1 MFRIKNS
8 DLNKMIK
15 DCSGF
20 TFIEL
25 SIVMI
30 IGGMIISILVGV
42 VPLIF
47 VNDRVNETR
56 EVLANM
62 DYVLQGYLSVNKRMP
77 CPDTNGNGQ
86 ENRDDN
92 SSPADF
98 TDDSCLAYQG
108 NLPYVTLGIVSDKDV
123 WKNRLYYGVYEDLI
137 QTDNSSFCG
146 DLKIFITD
154 TTTSDPEDP
163 GESDK
168 LYVTSRAVTSNP
180 SINMAYVILSGGLKD
195 LNGSDTRFDGF
206 NSSTPSYQFE
216 CEERF
221 VEDDYDDI
229 VKTRSFSY
237 LYGRLCTG
245 NQW

>member
-1 MFRIKNS
+1 
-8 DLNKMIK
+8 
-15 DCSGF
+15 
-20 TFIEL
+20 
-25 SIVMI
+25 MI
-30 IGGMIISILVGV
+30 IGGIIISILVGV

-47 VNDRVNETR
+47 FNDRVNETR

-62 DYVLQGYLSVNKRMP
+62 DYVLQGYLSVNKRLP

-92 SSPADF
+92 SSPAVF

-146 DLKIFITD
+146 DLESFITAAAA
-154 TTTSDPEDP
+154 SDPEDP

-168 LYVTSRAVTSNP
+168 LYVTSRSVTTNP
-180 SINMAYVILSGGLKD
+180 SINMAYVILSGGLRD
-195 LNGSDTRFDGF
+195 FDGSDTQFDGF
-206 NSSTPSYQFE
+206 NSSTPSHQFE

-237 LYGRLCTG
+237 LYGKLCTG

>member
-1 MFRIKNS
+1 
-8 DLNKMIK
+8 MIK

-30 IGGMIISILVGV
+30 IGGIIISILVGV

-56 EVLANM
+56 EVLSNM
-62 DYVLQGYLSVNKRMP
+62 DYVLQGYLSVNKRLP

-86 ENRDDN
+86 ENRNDN
-92 SSPADF
+92 STSADF

-146 DLKIFITD
+146 DLEDFITAAA
-154 TTTSDPEDP
+154 TIHEENP

-168 LYVTSRAVTSNP
+168 LHVTSRAVSPNP
-180 SINMAYVILSGGLKD
+180 SINMAYVIISGGLKD

-206 NSSTPSYQFE
+206 NSSALSHQFE

-229 VKTRSFSY
+229 VKTRSLSY
-237 LYGRLCTG
+237 LYGKLCTG
-245 NQW
+245 NQWWE

>member
-1 MFRIKNS
+1 
-8 DLNKMIK
+8 MIK

-25 SIVMI
+25 AIVMI
-30 IGGMIISILVGV
+30 IGGIIISILVGV

-62 DYVLQGYLSVNKRMP
+62 DYVLHGYMSVNKRLP

-92 SSPADF
+92 SSPAVF
-98 TDDSCLAYQG
+98 TDDSCLSYQG
-108 NLPYVTLGIVSDKDV
+108 NLPYITLGIVSDKDV

-137 QTDNSSFCG
+137 QTGSSSFCT
-146 DLKIFITD
+146 DLKGFITAAA
-154 TTTSDPEDP
+154 TSHSENP
-163 GESDK
+163 GETGK
-168 LYVTSRAVTSNP
+168 LYVTSRAVTPNP
-180 SINMAYVILSGGLKD
+180 SINMAYVLISGGLKD
-195 LNGSDTRFDGF
+195 YDGSNTRFDGF
-206 NSSTPSYQFE
+206 NSSAPSYQFE

-237 LYGRLCTG
+237 LYGKLCTG
-245 NQW
+245 NQWD